1 MTELAPEKNLPEAP
15 SSLAGGY
22 RAMDEYVKWSV
33 GPFWQQI
40 LGSTK
45 QASFIKRAGEPR
57 SEQVWPSN
65 MSNCVLCQN
74 VWILRNLADPSC
86 DMLRVCTVFHA
97 LRFLQMNHRLSLL
110 LFLLVLSVLT
120 RFAVMEHA
128 KLEQIDFGATVHTS
142 FDPPK
147 R

>member
-57 SEQVWPSN
+57 SEQVLPSDVSTCPPN
-65 MSNCVLCQN
+65 MSTGT
-74 VWILRNLADPSC
+74 
-86 DMLRVCTVFHA
+86 RVSWKNRFSSRDASEKVVNKP
-97 LRFLQMNHRLSLL
+97 LLNRSERFLL
-110 LFLLVLSVLT
+110 
-120 RFAVMEHA
+120 A
-128 KLEQIDFGATVHTS
+128 I
-142 FDPPK
+142 
-147 R
+147 